1 MAIAGRQVYL
11 RFKSSTGDAMGM
23 NMVSKGVEKALEV
36 LTQYFPDMDV
46 LRLVVAKIFAKFESC
61 FTCVNNIRVRIT

>member
-1 MAIAGRQVYL
+1 MYL

-36 LTQYFPDMDV
+36 IGDYFPTMEA
-46 LRLVVAKIFAKFESC
+46 LRFVYMADHEIILEI
-61 FTCVNNIRVRIT
+61 I